1 MYVNRFRNA
10 SIGADEVISNPN
22 GNNSLVMTE
31 RKGKGAVIINL
42 STSSQNISGNVSL
55 PDGNY
60 FDYINASDFTVA
72 NGKITGAIP
81 PRSVAVVSAV
91 ELRESD
97 TIQRA
102 YFNDYTRKYKDDTI
116 YAEIVTEDVY
126 SCYYSVNGGTQVPC
140 STGDKLVIGNSAD
153 KTGTTS
159 VTLTAYDFYGDKY
172 VMTYY
177 FTKEEKITS
186 GKKVYFN
193 KPSNW
198 GDKLYAYVYSEGS
211 PVRENKSWP
220 GIPMKEE
227 SDGRYSYT
235 FDEDWG
241 SALVIFN
248 DGSNQTGNEAMSSDN
263 IYYVQ
268 NGDEAL
274 PHPTASHS
282 IVHDNNKHYC
292 EYCHFVAGN
301 HNLTA
306 TIDEQTG
313 MKHITCSDCDFVA
326 NLDPNIFYFSA
337 PVLWENVNVYMW
349 NDNGDNGWPG
359 VQAQYVGLNEFNQ
372 KIYSIDTTGFT
383 SMIFNNGQGSQTA
396 DIIKADCGAYNGL
409 YRNDDGSVGYYVYV
423 PENHHE

>member
-1 MYVNRFRNA
+1 MRKLFKTAILGVSALALPFALAATVNA
-10 SIGADEVISNPN
+10 SAP
-22 GNNSLVMTE
+22 
-31 RKGKGAVIINL
+31 
-42 STSSQNISGNVSL
+42 VSL
-55 PDGNY
+55 AQTIDTRLEYQVNAAGDSMRFISTMELNGASLDNITNIELN
-60 FDYINASDFTVA
+60 FDLSKEGETTKHSNTVTQTTVYDRITGD
-72 NGKITGAIP
+72 NGKDQ
-81 PRSVAVVSAV
+81 V
-91 ELRESD
+91 
-97 TIQRA
+97 
-102 YFNDYTRKYKDDTI
+102 DDTY
-116 YAEIVTEDVY
+116 YAVFKITDLTKNYTGWSITPYFKYNYSDNSTETVTASSWIIGLARVY
-126 SCYYSVNGGTQVPC
+126 FIKDSSGW
-140 STGDKLVIGNSAD
+140 GNDINVYMFENNEHHNA
-153 KTGTTS
+153 TWPG
-159 VTLTAYDFYGDKY
+159 AR
-172 VMTYY
+172 MTYDETTNMY
-177 FTKEEKITS
+177 YYDYALGER
-186 GKKVYFN
+186 FN
-193 KPSNW
+193 
-198 GDKLYAYVYSEGS
+198 
-211 PVRENKSWP
+211 
-220 GIPMKEE
+220 
-227 SDGRYSYT
+227 T
-235 FDEDWG
+235 
-241 SALVIFN
+241 VIFN